1 LEYELYG
8 IVVST
13 AGMQKNHSPL
23 AKEFMKAMLESL
35 PSLVL
40 GSFSLV
46 VVTVNTIF
54 WGFLIFLIA
63 LVKLA
68 IPINSWRIACGRL
81 LNAIGQYWIG
91 CNNLGLQLTKEIRWD
106 VEGTSDLKPNAWY
119 LVVANHQT
127 WVDIVVLQKIFH
139 GKTPMLKFFLKK
151 ELIWVPVLGIAWWAL
166 DFPFMRRSSSVHKDF
181 ETTRE
186 ACEKFKLVPV
196 SVMNFLEGTR
206 FTIEK
211 KEKQNSP
218 FKHLLKPKA
227 GGIALVLATMGK
239 QLHSIL
245 DVTIVYPEGVQS
257 IWAFLC
263 SKSMTVK
270 VRVKQVPITEEV
282 IGDFLTD
289 REFRRRFTNWLNALW
304 TEKDSLIETL
314 ISPQAHGLKVEA

>member
-1 LEYELYG
+1 
-8 IVVST
+8 
-13 AGMQKNHSPL
+13 
-23 AKEFMKAMLESL
+23 MLESL
-35 PSLVL
+35 PGPVL
-40 GSFSLV
+40 GSFSLF
-46 VVTVNTIF
+46 VVTVNTTF
-54 WGFLIFLIA
+54 WGLVLFLVALI
-63 LVKLA
+63 KLA
-68 IPINSWRIACGRL
+68 IPINSWRIACSRL
-81 LNAIGQYWIG
+81 LNAIGQSWIG

-106 VEGTSDLKPNAWY
+106 VEGTDDLKPNAWY

-139 GKTPMLKFFLKK
+139 CKAPMLKFFLKK
-151 ELIWVPVLGIAWWAL
+151 ELIWVPILGIAWWAL

-211 KEKQNSP
+211 RQKQNSP
-218 FKHLLKPKA
+218 FNHLLKPKA
-227 GGIALVLATMGK
+227 GGIAVVLGAMGE

-245 DVTIVYPEGVQS
+245 DVTIVYPEGVQG

-270 VRVKQVPITEEV
+270 VRVKQVPVTEELL
-282 IGDFLTD
+282 GDYLTD
-289 REFRRRFTNWLNALW
+289 REFRRRFTEWLNTLW
-304 TEKDSLIETL
+304 TEKDKLIETML
-314 ISPQAHGLKVEA
+314 QPSTHGRQVSTKG